1 MGSIAGNR
9 GLRFESVVFLELS
22 HRQLVFV
29 RSCDGFDLD
38 SGLDANKQIAR
49 SWCM

>member
-22 HRQLVFV
+22 HRQLVFFAAAMV
-29 RSCDGFDLD
+29 LT
-38 SGLDANKQIAR
+38 
-49 SWCM
+49 